1 MDSPLVFPEVVNTLE
16 DFLTNVASLRILAGV
31 LNTDI
36 AGYVGFPHLPRAVRT
51 AGHHPAY
58 DEKRTRIIYSG
69 KLCAQRACAPS
80 N

>member
-31 LNTDI
+31 LNTDM
-36 AGYVGFPHLPRAVRT
+36 AGHVGFPHLPRAVRT
-51 AGHHPAY
+51 AGHSY
-58 DEKRTRIIYSG
+58 NEKRTRIIYSG